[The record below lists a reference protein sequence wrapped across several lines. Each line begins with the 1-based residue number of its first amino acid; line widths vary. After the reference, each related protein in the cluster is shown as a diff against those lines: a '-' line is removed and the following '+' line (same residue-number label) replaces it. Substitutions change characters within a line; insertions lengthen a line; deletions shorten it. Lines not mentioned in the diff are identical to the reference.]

1 MMQANGFLAAGR
13 KVLENTESGRYKE
26 DAARTGAFKM
36 MRPTIVDDAYS
47 LRQTFNNLINNLN
60 VSRC

>member
-1 MMQANGFLAAGR
+1 M
-13 KVLENTESGRYKE
+13 LENTESGRYKE

-36 MRPTIVDDAYS
+36 LRPTIVDDAYS
-47 LRQTFNNLINNLN
+47 LRQKFNNLINNLN